1 MMYTRISMPL
11 HPNKQQA
18 AQLLPGAKQQF
29 PTTTVAVGRTW
40 IHDASTEDVEEETC
54 LGFPWYSHD
63 CNIL

>member
-1 MMYTRISMPL
+1 MYTRISIPL

-54 LGFPWYSHD
+54 LGFP
-63 CNIL
+63 